1 MIQKLITVGN
11 SRALTISKD
20 ILNQIGKADI
30 ADVSFVPAKKRI
42 IVDFDQEQIVGNLVD
57 PDVYKVAKS
66 LLKRYKT
73 AFAELAKK

>member
-1 MIQKLITVGN
+1 MIQRLITVGN

-20 ILNQIGKADI
+20 ILNQIGEADI
-30 ADVSFVPAKKRI
+30 ADVRFVPEKKRI
-42 IVDFDQEQIVGNLVD
+42 IVDFDQEDIVESLVD

-66 LLKRYKT
+66 LLKRYKA